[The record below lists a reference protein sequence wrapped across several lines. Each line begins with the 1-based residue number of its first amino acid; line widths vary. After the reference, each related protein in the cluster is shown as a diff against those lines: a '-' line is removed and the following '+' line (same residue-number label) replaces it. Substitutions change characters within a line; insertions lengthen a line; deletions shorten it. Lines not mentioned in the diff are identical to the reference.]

1 MLVELTINQ
10 EAENRL
16 AKVHKE
22 LKENGYYENLD
33 SLEFL
38 SPNHP
43 HWRPMKGVYEGPFS
57 DPNFEYLLY
66 DEFRKIDR
74 QPIFECY
81 GVADNVEQILK
92 YHRKEF
98 IDTPEKYI
106 LFFTKIY
113 QNKENKGS
121 WGGWRWHKW
130 GPYIGKLNPQ
140 CEYLDDEEFGE
151 DFPGYVLVY
160 EFFKVPD

>member
-10 EAENRL
+10 EAEDRL
-16 AKVHKE
+16 AKIHKE
-22 LKENGYYENLD
+22 LKEEGCYENLE
-33 SLEFL
+33 SLEYL

-43 HWRPMKGVYEGPFS
+43 HWRPMKGIYEGPFS
-57 DPNFEYLLY
+57 DPNFMYLLY
-66 DEFRKIDR
+66 DEFIKIDR
-74 QPIFECY
+74 QPIFEAY
-81 GVADNVEQILK
+81 GVADNIEQILN
-92 YHRKEF
+92 YHKEEF

-106 LFFTKIY
+106 LFYTKIY
-113 QNKENKGS
+113 QHKENAGE

-130 GPYIGKLNPQ
+130 GPYIGNLNPQ

-151 DFPGYVLVY
+151 DFPGYILVY